1 MNLKEF
7 ISEFLKFREET
18 VLKRAKFDLLKAE
31 DKAHILIG
39 LATSVENIDEIIKL
53 IKKSKNTEEAKKV
66 YYQKNGRLKK
76 VQK

>member
-18 VLKRAKFDLLKAE
+18 VLKRAKFDLQKAE